1 MIRRFLR
8 PLQGAVIR
16 ITGERHAALDMA
28 HSRAMIV
35 FLAFTLL
42 YLALCVRALD
52 LALIRPAFHQ
62 KPALSA
68 SLQTPEVE
76 MRAAIERGNIYDRN
90 GAMLATSLPVTS
102 LYADP
107 LFIEEPRV
115 AAQALSAVFSDLN
128 EDKLY
133 QEFSGRKR
141 FIPLKTALTPEQIKQ
156 VLAIGEPGFQFQE
169 KPRRFYPHG
178 ERAAHLLGFTGRDH
192 EGLAGIERLQESD
205 LKAGEDVAL
214 TIDIR
219 VQHLLDA
226 RLEAAIKDFEAK
238 GGAALVMDIKTGEI
252 LAASSFPSFDPN
264 HVAKSDMAA
273 QFNTLFR
280 GVYEMG
286 STFKIFSTAALIE
299 EYNPPFSKEY
309 DASQPLIRGRFKI
322 HDFHAQDRVMTIPEL
337 FIHSSNIGSALIGE
351 ELGTERLLSFY
362 KDLGLL
368 DPVQTDIGVSVP
380 PLLPQPWR
388 DINTITA
395 SYGHGM
401 AVTPLH
407 LAQAVATIVG
417 GGERVR
423 PRFIMKDDSVES
435 VSKIPTS
442 VRIMTE
448 ESAHKMRQLMRLVVK
463 QGTGKKAE
471 VLGYGVGG
479 KTGTAE
485 KIVNGRYDSDIVMS
499 SFVGVFPVHAPQ
511 YLIFAM
517 VDEPKG
523 QKESFGYATGGW
535 VAAPIIK
542 DVVAGMAK
550 LYGLPPLFNA
560 SRDAALTDP
569 LLAFM
574 TQEDERESALME

>member
-1 MIRRFLR
+1 MIRRFIR
-8 PLQGAVIR
+8 PLHKTAIR

-35 FLAFTLL
+35 FLAFMLL
-42 YLALCVRALD
+42 YLTLSIRSID
-52 LALIRPAFHQ
+52 LALIRPVFERE
-62 KPALSA
+62 PDLSA
-68 SLQTPEVE
+68 SLKAQEGEQHKVV
-76 MRAAIERGNIYDRN
+76 ARGNIYDRN
-90 GAMLATSLPVTS
+90 GAMLATSLPVLS

-107 LFIEEPRV
+107 LFVED
-115 AAQALSAVFSDLN
+115 AANAAEKLSLVFPDIDRA
-128 EDKLY
+128 ELY
-133 QEFSGRKR
+133 KELSSRKR
-141 FIPLKTALTPEQIKQ
+141 FIPLKAALTPEQTKQ

-178 ERAAHLLGFTGRDH
+178 HRAAHLLGFTGKDH
-192 EGLAGIERLQESD
+192 DGLAGIERLQDEMLQS
-205 LKAGEDVAL
+205 GEDVSL

-226 RLEAAIKDFEAK
+226 RLQKAITDFEAK
-238 GGAALVMDIKTGEI
+238 GGAAIVMDVRTGEM
-252 LAASSFPSFDPN
+252 LGASAFPSFDPN
-264 HVAKSDMAA
+264 HVSKSSTSA

-299 EYNPPFSKEY
+299 EENPPFSKEY
-309 DASQPLIRGRFKI
+309 DATEPLIRGRFKI

-362 KDLGLL
+362 RDLGLL

-407 LAQAVATIVG
+407 LAQAVASIAS
-417 GGERVR
+417 GGERVS
-423 PRFIMKDDSVES
+423 PRFLMNGSEADKSGD
-435 VSKIPTS
+435 IPTS
-442 VRIMTE
+442 VRVMSE
-448 ESAHKMRQLMRLVVK
+448 ESAYKMQQLMRLVVK
-463 QGTGKKAE
+463 QGTGKKAD
-471 VLGYGVGG
+471 VPGYGVGG

-485 KIVNGRYDSDIVMS
+485 KIVAGRYDRKKVMS
-499 SFVGVFPVHAPQ
+499 SFVGVFPVHSPQ
-511 YLIFAM
+511 YLVFAM

-535 VAAPIIK
+535 VAAPVVQ

-550 LYGLPPLFNA
+550 IYGLPPLFDLA
-560 SRDAALTDP
+560 RDAALTDP
-569 LLAFM
+569 LIAFM